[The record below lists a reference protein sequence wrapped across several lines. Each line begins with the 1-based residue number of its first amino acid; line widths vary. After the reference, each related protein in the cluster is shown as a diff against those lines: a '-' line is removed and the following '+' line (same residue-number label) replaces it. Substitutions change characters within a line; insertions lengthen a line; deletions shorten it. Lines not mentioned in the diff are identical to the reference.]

1 MSGYTGTV
9 RRGFSLRDPG
19 QGRMS
24 LDSVSAPCPDC
35 GRPAR
40 VEQFELNGQPA
51 GQFVCSTWKNVRKM
65 FKGNVQG
72 CKPRRLS
79 KEELEKYMQ
88 IRNQT
93 GNYLTQN
100 QEEQILKLMEASG
113 LSESKLSLDCEWNR
127 TRVNDIIRRKTKIT
141 EHDWAKIGTVTA
153 RAIQRRQREEAEAPA
168 PPEKP
173 LQIGTDL
180 EHRVTG
186 LQLAVENLR
195 TVFVEYRD
203 RAADQIATLVESGEL
218 VSREALRQTVQGLSE
233 TQSASAGEIWDHL
246 NEHNKRIEV
255 LERSE
260 GLRGPTMIDYSRG
273 VGEPLEVEL
282 ETPET
287 YRGQEPPGD
296 LFRSFLN
303 FEKICVNMRR
313 KCPHLFEAAVKRSGE
328 VLF

>member
-1 MSGYTGTV
+1 
-9 RRGFSLRDPG
+9 
-19 QGRMS
+19 MS

-79 KEELEKYMQ
+79 KEELEKYMR

-100 QEEQILKLMEASG
+100 QEEQILKLMGASG

-203 RAADQIATLVESGEL
+203 QTANQIATLVESGEL
-218 VSREALRQTVQGLSE
+218 VSREALRQTVQGLS
-233 TQSASAGEIWDHL
+233 D
-246 NEHNKRIEV
+246 
-255 LERSE
+255 
-260 GLRGPTMIDYSRG
+260 SRG